1 MDHEQWS
8 DGQDELSVTVD
19 GHELTAAYREFE
31 GGEEPPVVF
40 VHGIPTWSYL
50 WSDIAPEIASDRRVI
65 VPDLVGYGNSSMED
79 GFDRSI
85 RAQEQMLEQ
94 LIDELVDGEV
104 VLAAHDIGGGV
115 ALRYAAHNTDR
126 VAGLV
131 MSNAVCYD
139 SWPVEFISDLGL
151 PETADAPVEQIEQQ
165 VGGAFEAG
173 VYAEEADPEF
183 VEGMVAPWL
192 SEEGV
197 TSLSRCAVST
207 NTNHTTE
214 LDYDDIDTELLCLWG
229 AGDSFQPIEYGEQLI
244 EDLGGEMVELE
255 AYHWVPADR
264 PEEYVEHLERF
275 LTETLG

>member
-8 DGQDELSVTVD
+8 AGQDELAVTVD
-19 GHELTAAYREFE
+19 GHDLTAAYREFE
-31 GGEEPPVVF
+31 GGSGPPVVF

-50 WSDIAPEIASDRRVI
+50 WRDIAPEVGSDHHVI
-65 VPDLVGYGNSSMED
+65 VPDLVGYGNSSMHD

-85 RAQEQMLEQ
+85 RAQEQVLEQ
-94 LIDELVDGEV
+94 LIDELTEGEV

-115 ALRYAAHNTDR
+115 ALRYTAHNSDR

-151 PETADAPVEQIEQQ
+151 PETGHAPVEQIEKQ

-173 VYAEEADPEF
+173 VYDEADDEF

-214 LDYDDIDTELLCLWG
+214 LDYDSIDTELLCLWG
-229 AGDSFQPIEYGEQLI
+229 GEDTFQPIEYGERLVN
-244 EDLGGEMVELE
+244 DLGGEMVELA
-255 AYHWVPADR
+255 AYHWLPYDR
-264 PEEYVEHLERF
+264 SEEYVEQFQQF

>member
-1 MDHEQWS
+1 MDHQAWS
-8 DGQDELSVTVD
+8 DGQDELGVTVD

-31 GGEEPPVVF
+31 EGSGPPVIF
-40 VHGIPTWSYL
+40 LHGIPTWSYL
-50 WSDIAPEIASDRRVI
+50 WRDIAPEIGSDHRVI
-65 VPDLVGYGNSSMED
+65 VPDLVGYGNSSMAD
-79 GFDRSI
+79 QFDRSV
-85 RAQEQMLEQ
+85 RAQEQVLDQM
-94 LIDELVDGEV
+94 IDELTDGEV
-104 VLAAHDIGGGV
+104 VLVAHDIGGG
-115 ALRYAAHNTDR
+115 AAIRYAAHNSDR

-151 PETADAPVEQIEQQ
+151 PETADAPVEQIEKQ

-173 VYAEEADPEF
+173 VYEDEADPEF

-214 LDYDDIDTELLCLWG
+214 LDYDAIETELLCLWG
-229 AGDSFQPIEYGEQLI
+229 TEDTFQPIEYGEQLV
-244 EDLGGEMVELE
+244 EDLGGEMVELD
-255 AYHWVPADR
+255 AYHWVPYDR
-264 PEEYVEHLERF
+264 AEEYVDHLREF

>member
-1 MDHEQWS
+1 MDHQAWS
-8 DGQDELSVTVD
+8 DGQDELGVTVD

-31 GGEEPPVVF
+31 EGSGPPVIF
-40 VHGIPTWSYL
+40 LHGIPTWSYL
-50 WSDIAPEIASDRRVI
+50 WRDIAPEIGSDHRVI
-65 VPDLVGYGNSSMED
+65 VPDLVGYGNSSMAD
-79 GFDRSI
+79 QFDRSV
-85 RAQEQMLEQ
+85 RAQEQVLEQ
-94 LIDELVDGEV
+94 MIDELTDGEV
-104 VLAAHDIGGGV
+104 VLVAHDIGGG
-115 ALRYAAHNTDR
+115 AAIRYAAHNSDR

-151 PETADAPVEQIEQQ
+151 PETADAPVEQIEKQ

-173 VYAEEADPEF
+173 VYEDEADPEF

-214 LDYDDIDTELLCLWG
+214 LDYDAIETELLCLWG
-229 AGDSFQPIEYGEQLI
+229 TEDTFQPIEYGEQLV
-244 EDLGGEMVELE
+244 EDLGGEMVELD
-255 AYHWVPADR
+255 AYHWVPYDCA
-264 PEEYVEHLERF
+264 EEYVDHLREF